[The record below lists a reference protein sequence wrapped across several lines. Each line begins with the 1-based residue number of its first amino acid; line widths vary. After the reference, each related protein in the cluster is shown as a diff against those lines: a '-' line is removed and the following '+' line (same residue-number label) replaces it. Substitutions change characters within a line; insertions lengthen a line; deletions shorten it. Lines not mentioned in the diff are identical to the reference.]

1 MKIKPSIFLL
11 ALLLIQIS
19 AFLSAQQTAGVASV
33 TIVVTDPAGAVIPHA
48 QINLSSD
55 PTSASKLET
64 GDDGTLQVPLA
75 PGNYYLSLD
84 LPRFKHFSK
93 NFQVGNASNQTV
105 DAHLQLDG
113 VGTTVYVG
121 RPNGL
126 VSVEQDP
133 LGSDLQIDQTFARQS
148 RLNAMAIPAAAQ
160 PTSNFDGETWWK
172 YVRFFADD
180 KLEGRDTGS
189 RGEREAQKYAVEQ
202 LRKAGAEPAGVNG
215 FYQPV
220 KFVSRQIIEKDCSL
234 ALIRD
239 GKREPLTLGEDA
251 IISTR
256 VMPAPEVEAPLVFV
270 GYGLKV
276 PEKNYDDFAGLDLR
290 GKIVVILAGSPSE
303 IPGALAAHYQTLAE
317 RWKVLRA
324 AGAVG
329 VVSLINPA
337 SMDIP
342 WSRMALNRAHPS
354 MDLNYP
360 EFNETEGAK
369 LYVTVNPTSAERF
382 FTGSGHTFE
391 EIAALGKDRKPL
403 PHFPLIVSLAA
414 KTKVDL
420 TYVSSNN
427 LVGKIPGSDPALK
440 DEYVVLSAHLDHIG
454 IGEPINGD
462 RIYNGAMDNG
472 SGSAL
477 TLDMAASFKRNPERL
492 RRSIL
497 LVLVTGEEK
506 GLLGSKYFGAHPTVP
521 RESIVADVNVDM
533 FLPIVPLRLLTVYG
547 LDESDLGDRTREVAQ
562 TLGLKVQADPEPLR
576 NVFVRSDQ
584 YSFIRHGIP
593 AVMVDIAPE
602 PGTPEQKLFKDWLR
616 QRYHAPSDD
625 INQPVDLASAA
636 KYEEMVRALL
646 INIVNDNQRPEWKP
660 DSFFRRYA
668 EPVKMGQ

>member
-1 MKIKPSIFLL
+1 MKIKPMKLRSLSLLL
-11 ALLLIQIS
+11 ALTITIG
-19 AFLSAQQTAGVASV
+19 AAGQT
-33 TIVVTDPAGAVIPHA
+33 
-48 QINLSSD
+48 
-55 PTSASKLET
+55 
-64 GDDGTLQVPLA
+64 
-75 PGNYYLSLD
+75 
-84 LPRFKHFSK
+84 
-93 NFQVGNASNQTV
+93 
-105 DAHLQLDG
+105 
-113 VGTTVYVG
+113 TTH
-121 RPNGL
+121 
-126 VSVEQDP
+126 
-133 LGSDLQIDQTFARQS
+133 
-148 RLNAMAIPAAAQ
+148 
-160 PTSNFDGETWWK
+160 FDGQTWWDHIK
-172 YVRFFADD
+172 FLADD

-202 LRKAGAEPAGVNG
+202 LKRAGAEPAGLDG

-220 KFVSRQIIEKDCSL
+220 KFVSRQIIEEDCSL
-234 ALIRD
+234 TLIHN

-276 PEKNYDDFAGLDLR
+276 PEKNYDDFAGVDIR
-290 GKIVVILAGSPSE
+290 GKIIVILAGSPSE
-303 IPGALAAHYQTLAE
+303 IPGALASHYQTAAE

-329 VVSLINPA
+329 IVSLVNPN

-354 MDLNYP
+354 MDLDYP

-369 LYVTVNPTSAERF
+369 LAVTVNPPSAEKF

-391 EIAALGKDRKPL
+391 EIVALGKDRKPL
-403 PHFPLIVSLAA
+403 PHFPLAVSLAA

-420 TYVSSNN
+420 THLESAN
-427 LVGKIPGSDPALK
+427 LVAKIPGSDPALK
-440 DEYVVLSAHLDHIG
+440 GEYVVLSAHLDHVG

-477 TLDMAASFKRNPERL
+477 VLDMAASFKKNPDKL

-506 GLLGSKYFGAHPTVP
+506 GLLGSKYFAAHPTVP
-521 RESIVADVNVDM
+521 LKSMIADVNADM
-533 FLPIVPLRLLTVYG
+533 FLPIVPLKLLTVQG
-547 LDESDLGDRTREVAQ
+547 LNESDLGDRVREVALSFGVRTQ
-562 TLGLKVQADPEPLR
+562 SDPEPLR
-576 NVFVRSDQ
+576 NIFVRSDQ
-584 YSFIRHGIP
+584 YSFVRHGVP
-593 AVMVDIAPE
+593 AVMLDIAPE
-602 PGTPEQKLFKDWLR
+602 PGSPEMKIFKDWLT

-625 INQPVDLASAA
+625 VDQPVDLAAAA
-636 KYEEMVRALL
+636 KYEEIVRALL
-646 INIVNDNQRPEWKP
+646 INIANSDHRPEWKP

-668 EPVKMGQ
+668 ESAKMGE